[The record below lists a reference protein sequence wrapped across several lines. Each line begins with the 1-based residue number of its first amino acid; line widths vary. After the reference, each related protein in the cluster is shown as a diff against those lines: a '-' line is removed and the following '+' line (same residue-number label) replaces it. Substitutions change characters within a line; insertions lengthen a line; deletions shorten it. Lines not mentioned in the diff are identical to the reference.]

1 MNLQN
6 FEKLIQHLRKT
17 KIFLLFIFIIF
28 FSLIYMFLDD
38 KHFSGVNFIKETIK
52 KQAIE
57 KEIEKKTKEGP
68 IVNESFF
75 QFEEVGKIDDVD
87 VEKEIDKASKE
98 VDKEIKEEDLTVE
111 NIETSNLQKLFD
123 RFYFSIITSSLLGY
137 GDIFPITNI
146 SKSIVMIQ
154 SFLTISLIVL

>member
-68 IVNESFF
+68 IINESFF

-154 SFLTISLIVL
+154 SF

>member
-68 IVNESFF
+68 IINESFF